1 MEEICN
7 GRLHAPEHFQ
17 DVRVP
22 NHLGRLYC
30 LAWVFLSSLPSAG
43 IAATDNALHIDAIA
57 EFFSLHSYKTM
68 KANKAIAVG
77 PGGAWAHAEGESNT
91 KQAEQKALARC
102 QAQVRGSRF
111 KSHRKQKCVLFDSNG
126 KRSGL
131 ASPIG
136 IPFGTIPENPDSS
149 YLKGDFWPAETSQ
162 PRGIVL
168 FLHGCDD
175 IKKTKG
181 LSRLQTWF
189 AYYRAAGFSVVLPD
203 SFAEQRDPPSCG
215 PPGENGINRQTRNL
229 KLRVAQ
235 TRRTLAGLRKSY
247 PGLKIY
253 VHGHSEGS
261 FVAQAL
267 DEDVAGVI
275 ITGGACG
282 FFGPPSTV
290 GLADTT
296 RFLAIAGSKD
306 EFNSLA
312 KDASQYQREC
322 RKVFGGP
329 YLETVFLPDV
339 GHTPGAWRLEIAQA
353 VSKLLDVDPAI
364 MKRRKAETNAEV
376 PADVKAPYRQWKR
389 HKAVA
394 LDSQGA
400 FGAVG
405 ELESQFDAE
414 ESALVKCGLSAGINP
429 YLAPDRTYQCFL
441 VDVNGKKP
449 K

>member
-1 MEEICN
+1 MVS
-7 GRLHAPEHFQ
+7 GHLMGLHLL
-17 DVRVP
+17 VG
-22 NHLGRLYC
+22 L
-30 LAWVFLSSLPSAG
+30 FLSSFTSAG
-43 IAATDNALHIDAIA
+43 MAATDSELHIDAIA
-57 EFFSLHSYKTM
+57 EFFTLHSYKTV
-68 KANKAIAVG
+68 KTNKAVAVG
-77 PGGAWAHAEGESNT
+77 PGGAWAHAGGEPSS
-91 KQAEQKALARC
+91 KQAEQRALARC
-102 QAQVRGSRF
+102 QAQIRSSRF
-111 KSHRKQKCVLFDSNG
+111 ASHRKQKCVIFDSNG

-136 IPFGTIPENPDSS
+136 SPFGTIPQGPDLP
-149 YLKGDFWPAETSQ
+149 YLKGDFWPAETRR

-168 FLHGCDD
+168 FLHGCDN
-175 IKKTKG
+175 ISETKG
-181 LSRLQTWF
+181 LSRLQAWF
-189 AYYRAAGFSVVLPD
+189 AYYRAAGYSVILPD
-203 SFAEQRDPPSCG
+203 SFAEKRDPPSCG
-215 PPGENGINRQTRNL
+215 PPGQNGINRQTRNL

-235 TRRTLAGLRKSY
+235 TRRTLVGLRKNY
-247 PGLKIY
+247 PALKIY

-290 GLADTT
+290 GLVDTT

-306 EFNSLA
+306 EYNSLA
-312 KDASQYQREC
+312 KDAAQYQREC

-329 YLETVFLPDV
+329 YLETLFLPGV
-339 GHTPGAWRLEIAQA
+339 GHTPGVWRPEITNA
-353 VSKLLDVDPAI
+353 VSKLLDVDPTI
-364 MKRRKAETNAEV
+364 MKRRKADANAEI
-376 PADVKAPYRQWKR
+376 PANVKGPYRQWKR

-400 FGAVG
+400 FGAAG

-414 ESALVKCGLSAGINP
+414 ESALVKCGLGAGINP
-429 YLAPDRTYQCFL
+429 YLSSDRTYRCFL